1 MKGMTIKLPDDLE
14 KKIIYESKQ
23 RGISKSSLVREALAL
38 YLNDTNGADSGP
50 SVYDLAK
57 DLIGSVSGPG
67 DLSTN
72 PKYMAG
78 YGKSRRGSVK
88 GD

>member
-14 KKIIYESKQ
+14 KKIVYESRR
-23 RGISKSSLVREALAL
+23 RGISKSSLVREALAV
-38 YLNDTNGADSGP
+38 YLTKGIQRTTEP

-67 DLSTN
+67 DLVSN
-72 PKYMAG
+72 PKYMEG
-78 YGKSRRGSVK
+78 YGRDRSRRSR
-88 GD
+88 

>member
-14 KKIIYESKQ
+14 KKIIYESKR
-23 RGISKSSLVREALAL
+23 RGISKSSLVREALVV
-38 YLNDTNGADSGP
+38 YLNDTKDAGNGP

-72 PKYMAG
+72 PKYMVG
-78 YGKSRRGSVK
+78 YGKSRRGSMK